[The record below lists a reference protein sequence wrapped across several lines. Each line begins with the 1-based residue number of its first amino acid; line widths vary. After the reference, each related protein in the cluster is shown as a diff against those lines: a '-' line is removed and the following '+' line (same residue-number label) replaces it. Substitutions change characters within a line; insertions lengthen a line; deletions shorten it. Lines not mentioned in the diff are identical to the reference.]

1 MSLLDN
7 KSVSD
12 EKLNAYLDDELDFDE
27 KRQVFE
33 LLCEDKALSQEAQE
47 LRQLQSLLR
56 HAYRNAPP
64 PSANRNIPSRKRR
77 TYYLQGLAASLML
90 GFGALVGWFSHQQLG
105 ADLFYAMGDGASD
118 SSSRRV
124 SMDGRNIALAS
135 NVILHLN
142 SADPVK
148 FKVALDRSE
157 ELLQSR
163 RREGREFRL
172 EIIANKGGVELLRRD
187 RSPFPQRVEA
197 LMAKY
202 DNVTFMAC
210 ANALRQ
216 LEEQGVKVDLLPGI
230 KTDHTAI
237 DKIINR
243 LEQGWSYLRV

>member
-1 MSLLDN
+1 MN
-7 KSVSD
+7 
-12 EKLNAYLDDELDFDE
+12 
-27 KRQVFE
+27 
-33 LLCEDKALSQEAQE
+33 
-47 LRQLQSLLR
+47 
-56 HAYRNAPP
+56 
-64 PSANRNIPSRKRR
+64 
-77 TYYLQGLAASLML
+77 
-90 GFGALVGWFSHQQLG
+90 
-105 ADLFYAMGDGASD
+105 
-118 SSSRRV
+118 
-124 SMDGRNIALAS
+124 GRNIALAS